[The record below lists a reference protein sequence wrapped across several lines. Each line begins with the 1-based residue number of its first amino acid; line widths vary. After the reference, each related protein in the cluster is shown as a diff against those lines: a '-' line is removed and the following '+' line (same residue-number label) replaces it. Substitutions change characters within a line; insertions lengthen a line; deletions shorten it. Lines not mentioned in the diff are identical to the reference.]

1 MTKTCKTSN
10 IWECDNSDIK
20 KFIDIND
27 ENLRNIECSI
37 RKRCNFPIKINFI
50 LILILILLFIGL
62 IIWNASLAK
71 ELQKNTKTINDLV
84 SKLSSTST

>member
-1 MTKTCKTSN
+1 MTNTST
-10 IWECDNSDIK
+10 ILECDNSDIT

-50 LILILILLFIGL
+50 FILILILILLFIGL

-71 ELQKNTKTINDLV
+71 
-84 SKLSSTST
+84 